1 VGFLFGNAVS
11 VFSRLLQN
19 ICKGIMHLFTRK
31 SHAASYLRSFNRQA
45 VRVEAE
51 VVGATSLPAIM
62 DGGVARQFE
71 ASGGEQSPA
80 FRAELVN
87 GQGVTSLTAT
97 SPLASTNHSRLHE
110 RDSAEIAAVPPPQ
123 WLAYD
128 EGIAASKFEASGVR
142 LAHGPTTHAPARQ
155 ASKRVILNGS
165 RCVATSVELPVPL
178 ASSISPA
185 GGKPTDAPSVMPPAL
200 ISEAMDHKMVS
211 NLDGEKPTGVQGCY
225 QSAGSVASA

>member
-1 VGFLFGNAVS
+1 
-11 VFSRLLQN
+11 
-19 ICKGIMHLFTRK
+19 MHLFTRK
-31 SHAASYLRSFNRQA
+31 SHAGSYLRSFNRQA

-51 VVGATSLPAIM
+51 AQKRNVVPADM

-123 WLAYD
+123 FPSPALRAEKLAYD
-128 EGIAASKFEASGVR
+128 EGIAASKFEAI
-142 LAHGPTTHAPARQ
+142 P
-155 ASKRVILNGS
+155 
-165 RCVATSVELPVPL
+165 
-178 ASSISPA
+178 PA
-185 GGKPTDAPSVMPPAL
+185 GGNPADAPSVMPPAL
-200 ISEAMDHKMVS
+200 ISEATEQAAS
-211 NLDGEKPTGVQGCY
+211 NPADEKPTGVRGCY

>member
-1 VGFLFGNAVS
+1 
-11 VFSRLLQN
+11 
-19 ICKGIMHLFTRK
+19 MHLFTRK
-31 SHAASYLRSFNRQA
+31 SHAGSYLRSFNRQA

-51 VVGATSLPAIM
+51 AQKRNVVPADM

-128 EGIAASKFEASGVR
+128 EGIAASKFEASGV
-142 LAHGPTTHAPARQ
+142 G
-155 ASKRVILNGS
+155 
-165 RCVATSVELPVPL
+165 
-178 ASSISPA
+178 
-185 GGKPTDAPSVMPPAL
+185 DAPSVTPPAL
-200 ISEAMDHKMVS
+200 ISEATEQAAS
-211 NLDGEKPTGVQGCY
+211 NPADEKPTGVQGCY